1 MVGEVPGDVGVFV
14 IVGERNQASDLVFR
28 RQTVATSTL
37 DK

>member
-14 IVGERNQASDLVFR
+14 IVGERDQASDLVFWG
-28 RQTVATSTL
+28 QTVATSAL